1 MKTRFARAGNIQMF
15 FILVMLIFM
24 IKSKKAYI
32 ENVKIRFAWAVN
44 MQKFFILVM
53 SIFMIKYKKEYM
65 ENVKN
70 KICLEW

>member
-1 MKTRFARAGNIQMF
+1 MF
-15 FILVMLIFM
+15 FIWVMLIFM
-24 IKSKKAYI
+24 IKSKKEYI

-53 SIFMIKYKKEYM
+53 SIFMKKYKKENM

-70 KICLEW
+70 KICLER